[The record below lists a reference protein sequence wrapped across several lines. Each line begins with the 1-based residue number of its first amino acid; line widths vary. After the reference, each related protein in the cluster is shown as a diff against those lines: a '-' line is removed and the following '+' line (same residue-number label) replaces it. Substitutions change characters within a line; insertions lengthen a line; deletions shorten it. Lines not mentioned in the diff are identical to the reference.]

1 MDFSALHA
9 GVLSLFAE
17 QLATDWAEMPRDLP
31 RCEIL
36 DVFVDVLPDY
46 LITASKGT

>member
-36 DVFVDVLPDY
+36 DVFVDVLLLY
-46 LITASKGT
+46 RIT